1 MTSVVT
7 VFCTM
12 QLYVGLPVLVVG
24 VLDRDTSIDN
34 CLLFPALYLDGP
46 RRQYINRRQFVY
58 VEIWEGLVRLGIG
71 IAAPLARDDL
81 GSLSSASLHR
91 SRRYWVFSAFI
102 ESLALY
108 FVLAACLTHAGPDGM
123 CSQSSHSCLRFWPR
137 AIVVTRRLNV
147 LVVPRWHFQRLGCR
161 CSTSVC
167 SHSPQLSSL
176 LVFG

>member
-1 MTSVVT
+1 M
-7 VFCTM
+7 
-12 QLYVGLPVLVVG
+12 
-24 VLDRDTSIDN
+24 
-34 CLLFPALYLDGP
+34 
-46 RRQYINRRQFVY
+46 
-58 VEIWEGLVRLGIG
+58 RLGIG

-81 GSLSSASLHR
+81 CSLSSASLHR

-123 CSQSSHSCLRFWPR
+123 CSSSHPCLRFWPHET
-137 AIVVTRRLNV
+137 VVAQRLNV
-147 LVVPRWHFQRLGCR
+147 LLVLHWCFQRLGCR
-161 CSTSVC
+161 CSTSAC